1 MAKLGK
7 INLVNEKE
15 SDGVDVEVTSYPV
28 EKGVPITD
36 HVQRKPETTTVS
48 GYLLG
53 KTANSDY
60 EYLKKQAYAGTL
72 LTYTGR
78 KVAKNVI
85 ITKIDRDTGDYTNG
99 FAISIELQEIRIAK
113 SPWVKKKVKTA
124 GKKKKASKKKTKK
137 SSKLYHKVKKGDT
150 YWGCARKYG
159 TTVNALRRLNPW
171 PDRRIPIGVKM
182 RIR

>member
-15 SDGVDVEVTSYPV
+15 SDGADVEVTSYPV

-124 GKKKKASKKKTKK
+124 GKRRKLARRKQKNPAS
-137 SSKLYHKVKKGDT
+137 Y
-150 YWGCARKYG
+150 
-159 TTVNALRRLNPW
+159 TTRSRRVTLTGAALVNTAPL
-171 PDRRIPIGVKM
+171 
-182 RIR
+182 